1 MWPVLEVVAN
11 VPYLEL
17 YVTLLIIGSGIV
29 PPFALNITV
38 DVIRIHCAYRVCLEG
53 LETVVP
59 YSIFVPPDAEV
70 NHPSNKCPV
79 LLQSGR
85 CP

>member
-1 MWPVLEVVAN
+1 MWPTLEVVAN

-17 YVTLLIIGSGIV
+17 YVTLLIIGFGIV
-29 PPFALNITV
+29 PPFALNIIV
-38 DVIRIHCAYRVCLEG
+38 DVIRIHCAYRVCVEG

-70 NHPSNKCPV
+70 NHPDRKSV
-79 LLQSGR
+79 V
-85 CP
+85 